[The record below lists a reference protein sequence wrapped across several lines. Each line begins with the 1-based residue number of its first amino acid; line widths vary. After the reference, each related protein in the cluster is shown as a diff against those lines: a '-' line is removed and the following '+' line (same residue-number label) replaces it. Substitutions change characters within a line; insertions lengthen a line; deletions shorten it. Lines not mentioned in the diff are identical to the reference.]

1 MPRPMGR
8 DARVAGGGRV
18 RLARPALTDGLG
30 MSRRRALCVTVDLM
44 EAKRLN
50 DIAEDSM
57 RFYKHEIV

>member
-44 EAKRLN
+44 EAK
-50 DIAEDSM
+50 
-57 RFYKHEIV
+57 